1 MPVVEGSHW
10 VFVVQ
15 VAPVGLSAGVQVP
28 FEQIEFGGQLKH
40 WLPKFPHA
48 AGEFPIWQKP
58 FRQQPGQ
65 FAGEHDGPASIRVQ
79 APPEQT
85 EPPGQLTHWLPNAPH
100 AIVELPGRQAPF
112 WQHPAQFAGEHAGGA
127 EQLPFRQ
134 LQPLGQLKHWLPNA
148 PHENVELPG
157 WQTPF

>member
-1 MPVVEGSHW
+1 MPVLKGSHW

-15 VAPVGLSAGVQVP
+15 VAPVGFSAAVQVP
-28 FEQIEFGGQLKH
+28 FVQIEFGGQLEH

-100 AIVELPGRQAPF
+100 A
-112 WQHPAQFAGEHAGGA
+112 
-127 EQLPFRQ
+127 
-134 LQPLGQLKHWLPNA
+134 
-148 PHENVELPG
+148 NVELPV
-157 WQTPF
+157 WQAPF

>member
-1 MPVVEGSHW
+1 MPVLKGSHW

-15 VAPVGLSAGVQVP
+15 VAPVGFSAAVQVP
-28 FEQIEFGGQLKH
+28 FVQIEFGGQLEH

-85 EPPGQLTHWLPNAPH
+85 EPLGQLTHWLPNAPH
-100 AIVELPGRQAPF
+100 A
-112 WQHPAQFAGEHAGGA
+112 
-127 EQLPFRQ
+127 
-134 LQPLGQLKHWLPNA
+134 
-148 PHENVELPG
+148 NVELPV
-157 WQTPF
+157 